1 MENRLPVLR
10 SPFSVRGSGDKNVD
24 LTPLEAALGYRFR
37 NQAAL
42 RLALTHPSC
51 GPQNNQRLEFL
62 GDAVLQLSMSD
73 IVYHAHPEEE
83 EGGMTFLRARMVRE
97 ETLCA
102 VARHLG
108 LGAYM
113 RMDHGCEMTG
123 GRERPAVLADAM
135 EAVLAAI
142 YLDGGFAEAIRVVRA
157 LWPREQ
163 EVPLP
168 VTDNKTALQELLQA
182 HGLPSP
188 EYQTIAEEGPAHL
201 RVFTVE
207 VRSQGQAIG
216 QGMGNSKKKAE
227 QAAAGQALEA
237 LKKAEDPV

>member
-1 MENRLPVLR
+1 MKKLME
-10 SPFSVRGSGDKNVD
+10 
-24 LTPLEAALGYRFR
+24 ALGYTFR
-37 NQAAL
+37 DGAL
-42 RLALTHPSC
+42 LRRALTHPTR
-51 GPQNNQRLEFL
+51 GREDNQRLEFL

-237 LKKAEDPV
+237 LKKAEDPA